1 MVTDPVDVSAPE
13 SGGDVLE
20 GLVDRPVEGTAVF
33 DADWTIVS
41 VNEPGARLLGR
52 RRDRLVDRNI
62 WIALPE
68 LGGTILHSFLL
79 HARSVG
85 ERVTWHGYYAPTD
98 RWLDATAERI
108 GDRLHVGFRDVSP
121 RLPEGGVNPVLRPTA
136 GGSPERDHDR
146 LRFLAEVS
154 ESMIS
159 TLDAGESLQ
168 KLLDLLV
175 PRMCDWAVVAL
186 IDEDRRLLDRARTH
200 RDPAMLAAVD
210 TYLGRP
216 DQGGNEENPM
226 TAAFFTGEPIAVHPI
241 PPELIEHQ
249 LTGDDV
255 RTAWARLDTGS
266 FTIVPLR
273 ARGEVFGGIA
283 MMNTTRRGPHSEMEI
298 ATAVEVARR
307 ASLALDNARLYGR
320 QLKVAETLQRS
331 LLTPPSEPERLDI
344 AVRYQP
350 AARNMHVGGDWYDAF
365 QQPDGATLMVIGDVV
380 GHNVDAAAEMGQ
392 LRSIL
397 RGIAYD
403 RQESPARILGRVDE
417 VLTGLRIGTL
427 ATALVARIEERPGEG
442 PRILRWSSA
451 GHLPPLVRAADGRI
465 TRLDAPPETLL
476 GTGGRRVRTDSEAE
490 LSPGDTLLFYTDGLV
505 EQGRTL
511 IDEGIGRLSGVFAD
525 VGHLPPGPLADA
537 LLARIV
543 GGRSDDDVAIVVVR
557 VTDHQDRP
565 GLPG

>member
-1 MVTDPVDVSAPE
+1 MTDPVDVSTAP
-13 SGGDVLE
+13 GDGDSADAALE
-20 GLVDRPVEGTAVF
+20 TLVEGSAEF
-33 DADWTIVS
+33 DGDWTIVS
-41 VNEPGARLLGR
+41 VNEPGAELLGR
-52 RRDRLVDRNI
+52 RRERLIDRNI

-98 RWLDATAERI
+98 RWLDATAERV
-108 GDRLHVGFRDVSP
+108 GDRLRVTFRDVSAHLSDGRVVP
-121 RLPEGGVNPVLRPTA
+121 LDSVAAPGTPEG
-136 GGSPERDHDR
+136 DHDR

-159 TLDAGESLQ
+159 TLDTGESLQ

-186 IDEDRRLLDRARTH
+186 IGEDRKTLASARAH
-200 RDPAMLAAVD
+200 RDPGMLATVD
-210 TYLGRP
+210 TYLDRP
-216 DQGGNEENPM
+216 DQGGNEETPM
-226 TAAFFTGEPIAVHPI
+226 ATAFFTGEPIVVHPI
-241 PPELIEHQ
+241 PLELIEHQ
-249 LTGDDV
+249 FTSEEV
-255 RTAWARLDTGS
+255 RAAWERLDTDS

-283 MMNTTRRGPHSEMEI
+283 MMNTTARGPHREMEI

-307 ASLALDNARLYGR
+307 AGLALDNARLYER

-331 LLTPPSEPERLDI
+331 LLTPPPERDDLDI

-350 AARNMHVGGDWYDAF
+350 ASRNMHVGGDWYDAF
-365 QQPDGATLMVIGDVV
+365 EQPDGATLLVIGDVV

-417 VLTGLRIGTL
+417 VLSGLRVATL
-427 ATALVARIEERPGEG
+427 ATALVARIEERPGEPG
-442 PRILRWSSA
+442 DPSRCVRILRWASA
-451 GHLPPLVRAADGRI
+451 GHLPPLLRSADGRI
-465 TRLDAPPETLL
+465 TRLDSPPETLL
-476 GTGGRRVRTDSEAE
+476 GTGGRHARTDSEAR
-490 LSPGDTLLFYTDGLV
+490 LAPGDTLLFYTDGLV

-511 IDEGIGRLSGVFAD
+511 IDEGIARLAGVFTD
-525 VGHLPPGPLADA
+525 VGHLPLGPLSDA
-537 LLARIV
+537 LLGRIV

-557 VTDHQDRP
+557 VRD
-565 GLPG
+565 